1 MKILSG
7 DEFGIMRLTSR
18 KTKRTI
24 DKYENLN
31 RDNEIITIYKSPL
44 EKNKENFNLYI
55 TWKYDKYTLNWNLKK
70 IITSFKFKENK
81 NIYSTMKN
89 LKASNLLMKGNEK
102 SEISMTNFS
111 KKKYLIQI
119 KN

>member
-31 RDNEIITIYKSPL
+31 RDNEIIKIYKSPL

-55 TWKYDKYTLNWNLKK
+55 T
-70 IITSFKFKENK
+70 
-81 NIYSTMKN
+81 
-89 LKASNLLMKGNEK
+89 
-102 SEISMTNFS
+102 
-111 KKKYLIQI
+111 
-119 KN
+119 